1 MQHIKR
7 YLVILRGFEL
17 NERKCR
23 CAWLIFFC
31 ELNDRGENEQL
42 ENAHL
47 LLQAIRNY
55 FRQQQWN
62 KRKIAQLIPTIHKR
76 ITRIQCQFCSPA
88 KWSWAIYIVVE
99 IVLDH
104 LKIKYAKF
112 SCGECV
118 ENLSSTHNRP
128 LPKS

>member
-17 NERKCR
+17 NEKKCR
-23 CAWLIFFC
+23 CARLIFFC

-55 FRQQQWN
+55 FRQQQ
-62 KRKIAQLIPTIHKR
+62 
-76 ITRIQCQFCSPA
+76 
-88 KWSWAIYIVVE
+88 
-99 IVLDH
+99 
-104 LKIKYAKF
+104 
-112 SCGECV
+112 
-118 ENLSSTHNRP
+118 
-128 LPKS
+128 